1 MLSKEDNEA
10 ITRTGPGTLMGNLFR
25 QYWVPALL
33 SSELPRS
40 DSEPVRVML
49 LGEQLI
55 AFRETSGQVGL
66 VQNNCPHRGASLFFG
81 RNEESGLRCVYH
93 GWKFATDGTCVD
105 MPNEPAESDFKSK
118 VRATAYPCQER
129 GGIVWTYMGPRQ
141 APPALPEIEGNM
153 LPDGEWQAQAVQREC
168 NWLQAV
174 EGDFDTSHAGFLH
187 SGGVEYTSL
196 RPGSFFY
203 YMLRDKAPR
212 YAVLDTPGGVMYTGY
227 RDAEAGSTY
236 HRIAQFLLPA
246 VSMTPT
252 GVLGATIQGSFSVPM
267 DDEHM
272 LRFSMRPRSTSVNS
286 REMYRDP
293 DYNRV
298 RLLPNSSDWYGRFR
312 AAANASNDYE
322 LDRDLQRG
330 KQGPA
335 GYTGIKGVTLQ
346 DQAITESE
354 GPIYDRTAERLGSSD
369 VAIIAI
375 RRRLLAAARAL
386 AEEGTPPPGV
396 DDPHVFAVR
405 SGGVILPKGADW
417 VESTVKLREAFA
429 THADVDPT
437 VEGSIPR

>member
-1 MLSKEDNEA
+1 
-10 ITRTGPGTLMGNLFR
+10 
-25 QYWVPALL
+25 
-33 SSELPRS
+33 
-40 DSEPVRVML
+40 
-49 LGEQLI
+49 
-55 AFRETSGQVGL
+55 
-66 VQNNCPHRGASLFFG
+66 
-81 RNEESGLRCVYH
+81 
-93 GWKFATDGTCVD
+93 
-105 MPNEPAESDFKSK
+105 
-118 VRATAYPCQER
+118 
-129 GGIVWTYMGPRQ
+129 MGPRPT
-141 APPALPEIEGNM
+141 PPDLPEIEGNM
-153 LPDGEWQAQAVQREC
+153 LPEGDWQAQAVQREC

-187 SGGVEYTSL
+187 SGGVDYRSL

-203 YMLRDKAPR
+203 YMLREKAPR
-212 YAVLDTPGGVMYTGY
+212 YAVLETPGGVMYTGY
-227 RDAEAGSTY
+227 REAEPGFTY

-272 LRFSMRPRSTSVNS
+272 LRFSMRPRSTSANS

-298 RLLPNSSDWYGRFR
+298 RLLPNSTDWYGRFR
-312 AAANASNDYE
+312 AAANVGNDYE

-330 KQGPA
+330 KQGPG

-354 GPIYDRTAERLGSSD
+354 GPIYDRTTERLGSSD

-375 RRRLLAAARAL
+375 RRRLLAVARAL
-386 AEEGTPPPGV
+386 ADEGITPPGV

-405 SGGVILPKGADW
+405 SGGVILPRDADW
-417 VESTVKLREAFA
+417 VASTVKLREAFA
-429 THADVDPT
+429 SHADVDPS
-437 VEGSIPR
+437 VEGAIPA